1 MEDDIEDPLR
11 YDKDANLLRELP
23 HEAILGRFVGLDL
36 PTGKL
41 PVTFEVRAALTL
53 RRENLSLSLEDPR
66 GDQDGVS
73 HG

>member
-1 MEDDIEDPLR
+1 MEDDIEDPSR

-41 PVTFEVRAALTL
+41 PVTFEVRTSRPLC
-53 RRENLSLSLEDPR
+53 RQDLSR
-66 GDQDGVS
+66 T
-73 HG
+73 